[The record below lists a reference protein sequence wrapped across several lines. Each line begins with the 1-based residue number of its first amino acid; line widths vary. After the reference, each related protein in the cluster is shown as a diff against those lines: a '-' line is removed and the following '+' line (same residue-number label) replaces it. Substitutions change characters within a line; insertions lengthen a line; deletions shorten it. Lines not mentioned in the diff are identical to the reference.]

1 MISFLFGS
9 VIGLTAMQAGIDMPR
24 KNFVTCL
31 HQASETALSQHMAT
45 ADFSAF
51 LAKTCEGQA
60 NNLMS
65 GLVGF
70 DVKNGVR
77 RTQASADAKAQI
89 DDYVSTSAENYAARA
104 GPAKVT
110 VAASPAV
117 APAAKAVTPAATPVA
132 APKP

>member
-1 MISFLFGS
+1 MFAFLFGS
-9 VIGLTAMQAGIDMPR
+9 VIGLTAMQSGIDMPR
-24 KNFVTCL
+24 KNFVACL
-31 HQASETALSQHMAT
+31 HQASETALSQHMAS

-51 LAKTCEGQA
+51 LAKTCDGQA
-60 NNLMS
+60 NSLMS

-89 DDYVSTSAENYAARA
+89 DDYLSTSAENYTARA
-104 GPAKVT
+104 GPAKAT
-110 VAASPAV
+110 PAASPA
-117 APAAKAVTPAATPVA
+117 ATPAPTAVA